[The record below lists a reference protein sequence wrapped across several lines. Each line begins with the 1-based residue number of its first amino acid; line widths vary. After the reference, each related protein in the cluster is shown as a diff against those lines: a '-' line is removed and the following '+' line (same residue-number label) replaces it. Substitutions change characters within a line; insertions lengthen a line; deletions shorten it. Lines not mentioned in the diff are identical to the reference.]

1 MAHHINEVTL
11 EVLGRHLPLK
21 FDAAVGPHAWG
32 NKGLRMSRGIIFGVG
47 LLALTLLAFLCIP
60 RHLPV
65 TSSADP
71 HLRFTAT
78 LDNGQLTLSGVV
90 GSAEAKQA
98 ALERAQELA
107 KGGKLH
113 VRDDLTVVA
122 SGDAAGWETLLPAL
136 LASFS
141 TLYHHQ
147 ATVSVSGHTVTV
159 RGAVA
164 SGEAKT
170 KLLHEV
176 ASLVGTS
183 ITVQDQVTVAPA
195 LAVNLPSGQAAPAS
209 SHPSR
214 AQVQSGLDDLLR
226 GEHIAFE
233 SNSAVLTPKGR
244 AVIDKLIPA
253 LKRAPD
259 AVIEI
264 GGHTDSYGDPDYN
277 LQLSRTRAE
286 AVRQYLVDHA
296 VTSRLTAVGYG
307 STRPL
312 SPERTRAASKKNRRI
327 EFRVKEER

>member
-1 MAHHINEVTL
+1 
-11 EVLGRHLPLK
+11 
-21 FDAAVGPHAWG
+21 
-32 NKGLRMSRGIIFGVG
+32 MSRGIIFGVG
-47 LLALTLLAFLCIP
+47 LLALTFLALLCIP

-65 TSSADP
+65 TSSAAVRP
-71 HLRFTAT
+71 SFSASLE
-78 LDNGQLTLSGVV
+78 NGQLTLSGVV

-98 ALERAQELA
+98 ALDRAYELA
-107 KGGKLH
+107 KVGKLH
-113 VRDDLTVVA
+113 VTDDLKVVA
-122 SGDAAGWETLLPAL
+122 GSDAAGWETLLPAL
-136 LASFS
+136 LTPFS
-141 TLYHHQ
+141 TLHHHQ
-147 ATVSVSGHTVTV
+147 ATMSVSGHTVTV
-159 RGAVA
+159 KGAVA

-170 KLLHEV
+170 TLLHEV
-176 ASLVGTS
+176 TSLLGASMK
-183 ITVQDQVTVAPA
+183 VQDQVTVTPA
-195 LAVNLPSGQAAPAS
+195 LAANFPSGQASGMP
-209 SHPSR
+209 HQSR
-214 AQVQSGLDDLLR
+214 AQVQSGLDELLR

-233 SNSAVLTPKGR
+233 SNSAVLTSKGR
-244 AVIDKLIPA
+244 SVIDKLVPA

-296 VTSRLTAVGYG
+296 VTNRLTAVGYG